1 MSDPAA
7 PVRLLVIE
15 DNPESLDLMMYLLQ
29 AFGYAAFAAEDGE
42 SGLEAAA
49 ELRPD
54 LIICDIHLPRMDGFG
69 VVQRLKADPDLQ
81 MTPVLAVTALAM
93 VGDRDRVLAGGFDG
107 YISKPIDPL
116 TFGGLVK
123 RHLKPRLI
131 C

>member
-1 MSDPAA
+1 
-7 PVRLLVIE
+7 
-15 DNPESLDLMMYLLQ
+15 MMYLLQ
-29 AFGYAAFAAEDGE
+29 AFGYAAYAAEDGE

-54 LIICDIHLPRMDGFG
+54 LIICDIHLPGMDGFG
-69 VVQRLKADPDLQ
+69 VVQSLKADPNLQ

-107 YISKPIDPL
+107 YISKPIDPT
-116 TFGGLVK
+116 TFAGLVE
-123 RHLKPRLI
+123 RHLRPPAI